1 MAVVPSM
8 ASPSSSPVMVM
19 TTEPSG
25 GVLDVKS
32 IAAATKAATPDF
44 ISVAPRPYRNSSFTS
59 APNGSTLH
67 AAISPTGTT
76 SV

>member
-44 ISVAPRPYRNSSFTS
+44 ISVAPRPYRNPSLTS